1 MDCVTDWPEV
11 ASMLRRMTRVL
22 ARNMRPAI
30 VTRDTRH
37 EQPSRPRLT
46 WSIHMAGRH
55 TWYTCHRPLSLPLLI
70 NNI

>member
-55 TWYTCHRPLSLPLLI
+55 T
-70 NNI
+70 